1 MEKKDLII
9 GAFTNYNFNQLR
21 PWVESIEECG
31 FKGDKVMVVG
41 NHSPETLHELEKRN
55 FFLVDMPKLNIPVH
69 VLRFLAIYDYLKDV
83 HLHYRY
89 VVTTDVKDVYFQTN
103 PIDWLVENLKF
114 KKLVAGSEGM
124 LYKDEPWGNDNL
136 FQTYG
141 TYVHELFKN
150 NKIYNVGTI
159 GGDAEYVK
167 DLVFNIFTNAT
178 NRPIPIVDQAVY
190 NVLLQ
195 TQPYKDVT
203 LFADQWLGWA
213 CQAGTTVDPSK
224 INAFRPYLVEK
235 EPIFKDGKVLTSLGR
250 PFSIVHQYDR
260 VPEWKQFVME
270 KYNQEDQSKFFT
282 YRTN

>member
-31 FKGDKVMVVG
+31 FKGDKLMIMG
-41 NHSPETLHELEKRN
+41 NYSQETHDELEKRN
-55 FFLVDMPKLNIPVH
+55 FFLVDMPKLNVPVH

-83 HLHYRY
+83 DLHYRY

-103 PIDWLVENLKF
+103 PIDWLEENLKF

-270 KYNQEDQSKFFT
+270 KYNQEDASNFFT

>member
-31 FKGDKVMVVG
+31 FKGDKVMVMG
-41 NHSPETLHELEKRN
+41 NYSKETHDELEKRN